1 LPKEDTEEYLE
12 AILDLGGE
20 IGWVKTTDLSKR
32 LEVCPASVTEKV
44 QRLARVRLVTYRPYG
59 GVRLTEKGK
68 RQALHL
74 KRKHRLLEV
83 FLFKVLHITPSNVHE
98 EACKMEHVL
107 SDEAERAMCRLL
119 GGPDTCPHGSVIPP
133 CETKTGSCAECL
145 EEKNEP
151 NTEKADACRD
161 KPQSTVEAVPL
172 SSLSQD
178 ETGRVVLIRGGNNLV
193 MRLCRMGLT
202 PGAKVKMKQAAPMHG
217 PVQITVKGCDLAL
230 GHGIARKIFVER
242 RPADE
247 TDSDADNDTACQAK
261 ESPRSL
267 R

>member
-20 IGWVKTTDLSKR
+20 MGWVKTTDLSKR
-32 LEVCPASVTEKV
+32 LKVCPASVTEKV
-44 QRLARVRLVTYRPYG
+44 QRLSKVRLVTYRPYG
-59 GVRLTEKGK
+59 GVRLTDKGK

-83 FLFKVLHITPSNVHE
+83 FLSNVLHIKPSNVHE

-107 SDEAERAMCRLL
+107 SDEAEQAMCRLL
-119 GGPDTCPHGSVIPP
+119 GGPDLCPHGSVIPP

-145 EEKNEP
+145 EEGKEP
-151 NTEKADACRD
+151 KAEKAGARKDD
-161 KPQSTVEAVPL
+161 PQSTVEAVPL
-172 SSLSQD
+172 SSLAQD
-178 ETGRVVLIRGGNNLV
+178 ETGRVVLIRGGKNLV

-202 PGAKVKMKQAAPMHG
+202 HGTKVTMKQAAPLHG

-242 RPADE
+242 RPIDE
-247 TDSDADNDTACQAK
+247 PDSDTGSDADCQAK
-261 ESPRSL
+261 GRP
-267 R
+267 